1 MNTQEQIIALLQGEL
16 KDDAQVADLLNQLV
30 NSPENRQV
38 FVEHIELGKQLDEY
52 VGGILPASSDVFRIW
67 ERIDTFEREG
77 SKDANAVQQKRSSKR
92 PWLGVLVALLVGTG
106 LGYLLQPENDTVP
119 SAQHQPMSV
128 DTVFMPL
135 TSSEEESQTSA
146 PHLVGDLGMERIA
159 VSPRRDAATPK
170 AKATEI
176 GTVFPVNDME
186 RGLTVLTPNGGEV
199 FKAGSTVP
207 IYWNGRPENRQAI
220 VEYSID
226 GGVSWLQAKGN
237 HTGESVLLSIPDN
250 SPASSA
256 CQVRVGVEETDV
268 LRPEKVYTFFG
279 HDSGTGVAVAE
290 ISPDGNLLATVGM
303 DAQIFIWDLQTGQKL
318 HSLDGHTSFV
328 TFAKFN
334 QDGTKFASCSQDG
347 SVQIWNVKTGEQ
359 EHLLLAQGDGGL
371 VPWAV
376 AFSPIGPEI
385 AVSNDDGSITMWNS
399 ETGEAINEFTGVEVM
414 KPHEEAIRYLEYSPD
429 GKYLIASSS
438 DRTGSIIDVKTRT
451 VLQRFEHHIEDTTEA
466 KTREEY
472 IERLRRKVV
481 NGIQLT
487 PDGKTI
493 ITNGY
498 DGLIKFWDARRG
510 DLLRTINAHNGAR
523 VSSVALSPD
532 GKLLASV
539 GYNGTAKIFDVRS
552 GEVLASL
559 ALEDQDV
566 PMLRA
571 SFSPDMR
578 YLAIGQGDGKASLW
592 KLHPS
597 DMIDI
602 SDSFWSIEPCEQGA
616 IE

>member
-16 KDDAQVADLLNQLV
+16 KDDAQVTDLLNQLV
-30 NSPENRQV
+30 VSPENRQV
-38 FVEHIELGKQLDEY
+38 FVEHIELGKQLDQY
-52 VGGILPASSDVFRIW
+52 VGGMFPASSDVFRIW
-67 ERIDTFEREG
+67 ERIDGFERDG
-77 SKDANAVQQKRSSKR
+77 VKDANAAEQRRRYKR
-92 PWLGVLVALLVGTG
+92 PWLGVMLALLAGTG
-106 LGYLLQPENDTVP
+106 LGFLLQSENETVP
-119 SAQHQPMSV
+119 SAQHSPMPV
-128 DTVFMPL
+128 DTVFLPF
-135 TSSEEESQTSA
+135 TSPKEESQASDHIGIEGMATS
-146 PHLVGDLGMERIA
+146 LERK
-159 VSPRRDAATPK
+159 DAESTVN
-170 AKATEI
+170 ATEI
-176 GTVFPVNDME
+176 GTVFPVDNME
-186 RGLTVLTPNGGEV
+186 ESLTVLTPNGGEV

-207 IYWNGRPENRQAI
+207 IHWSGRPPKGKAV

-226 GGVSWLQAKGN
+226 GGVSWLQAKGDG
-237 HTGESVLLSIPDN
+237 TGESVLLTLPDN

-256 CQVRVGVEETDV
+256 CQVRVGVEETEAF
-268 LRPEKVYTFFG
+268 RPERVYTFLG
-279 HDSGTGVAVAE
+279 HDSGTGVAAAE
-290 ISPDGNLLATVGM
+290 ISPDGTLLATVGM
-303 DAQIFIWDLQTGQKL
+303 DAQIFIWDLQTGQRL

-334 QDGTKFASCSQDG
+334 QDGTRFASCSQDG
-347 SVQIWNVKTGEQ
+347 SVQIWNILTGEQ
-359 EHLLLAQGDGGL
+359 EQLLLAQGGAGL

-376 AFSPIGPEI
+376 AFSPTGPEV
-385 AVSNDDGSITMWNS
+385 AVSNDDGSITVWNS
-399 ETGEAINEFTGVEVM
+399 QTGEEITDPTGVTVL
-414 KPHEEAIRYLEYSPD
+414 KPHAEAIRYLEYSQD

-438 DRTGSIIDVKTRT
+438 DKTGSIIDVKTGK

-466 KTREEY
+466 KTREER
-472 IERLRRKVV
+472 IERMRRKVV
-481 NGIQLT
+481 NGIQQT

-498 DGLIKFWDARRG
+498 DGLIKFWDARQG

-539 GYNGTAKIFDVRS
+539 GYNGTAKIFDVLS

-559 ALEDQDV
+559 TLEDQDV

-578 YLAIGQGDGKASLW
+578 YLAIGQGDGKATLW
-592 KLHPS
+592 KLHPF
-597 DMIDI
+597 DLIDI
-602 SDSFWSIEPCEQGA
+602 SDSFWSIEPCEQGV